1 VRKHPRLCLGGL
13 RSSPHRAS
21 RPAGLVLIGAGMLAW
36 GIPTLKHRALG
47 GWSLVPV
54 VIAVCG
60 LTGITFV
67 NPVAFAAIENGFLP
81 VIFGAER
88 AWGTVLEDYS
98 ATVTRGRSARDRPV
112 PGVPVERTDPAATVT
127 TGRSLSIVMSFP
139 LSPVGATPHS
149 DRPSGG
155 STPARTCGPRCA
167 RPIGHQQMRQ
177 GQWAAAHIPRM

>member
-1 VRKHPRLCLGGL
+1 MRKHPRLCLGGL

-21 RPAGLVLIGAGMLAW
+21 RHAGLVLIGAGMLAW

-139 LSPVGATPHS
+139 LSPGELRRRVTDLRGKHSGPAPAVHGAP
-149 DRPSGG
+149 G
-155 STPARTCGPRCA
+155 
-167 RPIGHQQMRQ
+167 PIGHQQMRQ
-177 GQWAAAHIPRM
+177 GQWAAAHIRRM